1 MLEVLLLVLLHMQL
15 PQRQAAQDVGCK
27 NWHMLKT
34 DQEMQLTMEKK
45 TDQEMQLTMEKKR
58 DQKTYGKMH
67 LQK

>member
-1 MLEVLLLVLLHMQL
+1 
-15 PQRQAAQDVGCK
+15 
-27 NWHMLKT
+27 MLKT